1 VPAMR
6 LLMNSPRHA
15 KLFWLKQVW
24 LIEEMPLMD
33 FKPTVMT
40 INADVQ
46 DVYTLSGYLAADRV
60 YILSY
65 HEKQAIMQT
74 ARRFLTP
81 SNVMKIGGKIKS
93 VITGQFSDYR
103 LKPASEFPDPDHGK
117 PFCIAH
123 SGRMEM
129 ANNIA
134 TINDLM
140 VKQFVMKGSKVR
152 LLVTT
157 VSAVIKEFDTSV
169 VEVLHASRDEFW
181 KLCKEEM
188 HVFLKLSTEGGFS
201 LALLE
206 PMMFGVP
213 AIIAR
218 EDWSE
223 GLFGVD
229 YPFFVTNEAQAY
241 GYVQAFYDD
250 YPGMYAKWS
259 KWHTEVFRPLMDA
272 RFKTD
277 LLYDLLDRDIDDFA
291 ETHKRF
297 AIKHPGKESN
307 AFVKDILA
315 HVGDAQEFV
324 FSDVIKAMHEA
335 GKVDKKMLDKLRSE
349 DRDERG
355 LAFSTAWNEY
365 RVIMQTFHK
374 WRDASSKV
382 GHLKRG

>member
-1 VPAMR
+1 MKILIDVVVTSADPAKCSSNIQFLTFVKRTLAARDDVFFYWLIPEWIKPEDFEKTYPHDPRVKYLPVPQHRDRTKEYMTLSKPLDQAVAFNGDLWDFDVLLTMRTGMVPAMR

-129 ANNIA
+129 ANNIEV
-134 TINDLM
+134 INDVM
-140 VKQFVMKGSKVR
+140 VKHFVMKGAKVR

-157 VSAVIKEFDTSV
+157 VSD
-169 VEVLHASRDEFW
+169 
-181 KLCKEEM
+181 
-188 HVFLKLSTEGGFS
+188 
-201 LALLE
+201 
-206 PMMFGVP
+206 
-213 AIIAR
+213 
-218 EDWSE
+218 
-223 GLFGVD
+223 
-229 YPFFVTNEAQAY
+229 
-241 GYVQAFYDD
+241 
-250 YPGMYAKWS
+250 
-259 KWHTEVFRPLMDA
+259 
-272 RFKTD
+272 
-277 LLYDLLDRDIDDFA
+277 
-291 ETHKRF
+291 
-297 AIKHPGKESN
+297 AIKAFDSLPGCLVANFACVWAKS
-307 AFVKDILA
+307 
-315 HVGDAQEFV
+315 
-324 FSDVIKAMHEA
+324 SMS
-335 GKVDKKMLDKLRSE
+335 RSS
-349 DRDERG
+349 R
-355 LAFSTAWNEY
+355 S
-365 RVIMQTFHK
+365 
-374 WRDASSKV
+374 
-382 GHLKRG
+382 